1 MEEMFRV
8 IEPQNASSERN
19 GIEFCFCFQFGRT
32 LEVLSVV
39 TRNEAAM
46 AAMAAAEEAPIE
58 VSWVGLARLD
68 RRNQKQPEIVIKS
81 N

>member
-46 AAMAAAEEAPIE
+46 AAAEEAPIE